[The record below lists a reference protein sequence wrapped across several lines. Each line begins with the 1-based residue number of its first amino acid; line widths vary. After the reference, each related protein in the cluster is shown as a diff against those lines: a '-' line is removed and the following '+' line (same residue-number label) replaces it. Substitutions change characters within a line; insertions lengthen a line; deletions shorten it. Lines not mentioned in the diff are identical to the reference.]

1 MSNDRCILG
10 IWFGWR
16 SVAPR
21 NAQARFFLLLFFLY
35 KGKVH
40 FGDTF
45 EACDLADFNQRVF
58 FLLVFLFFA
67 SASAYINVNG
77 AVTEL

>member
-1 MSNDRCILG
+1 MAFR
-10 IWFGWR
+10 R
-16 SVAPR
+16 SEECSSS
-21 NAQARFFLLLFFLY
+21 FFLLLFLY

-58 FLLVFLFFA
+58 FFYFVA

-77 AVTEL
+77 TVTEL